1 MNALALLMLAYTGL
15 SALSQAMARHHA
27 ALVDYQVPRSPR
39 LRIAL
44 RAGASACLML
54 ALAAAMRGFG
64 PAHGVLLWTGALTI
78 AAPAVT
84 LQLAYAP
91 RTVRRSTGV
100 IGALGLLFAL
110 LGNTVL
116 PG

>member
-27 ALVDYQVPRSPR
+27 ALVAYQVPRSPR

-44 RAGASACLML
+44 RAGAAACLML

-64 PAHGVLLWTGALTI
+64 TAHGLLLWAGALTVT
-78 AAPAVT
+78 APAVM

-91 RTVRRSTGV
+91 RTMRMGTGIV
-100 IGALGLLFAL
+100 GALGLLFAL
-110 LGNTVL
+110 LGN
-116 PG
+116 GA